1 MSNPV
6 TVDLDVLADF
16 FRTDANV
23 ILAVVF
29 GSSRDGVVQPGS
41 DLDIGVLFRN
51 ASPTGSAFLDY
62 YTRLCDLIPEVEVV
76 DLVTLN
82 HANTILA
89 FEALKGRVVQ
99 KNDAA
104 AAAGFFSRVCREY
117 EDVMGHLAHQRRLR
131 EAVA

>member
-6 TVDLDVLADF
+6 TVDFEGLADF
-16 FRTDANV
+16 FQTDANV
-23 ILAVVF
+23 IMAVVF

-41 DLDIGVLFRN
+41 DLDIGVLFRY
-51 ASPTGSAFLDY
+51 APPAGSAFLDY
-62 YTRLCDLIPEVEVV
+62 YSRLCDLIPEVEAV

-89 FEALKGRVVQ
+89 FEALKGRVLQ

-104 AAAGFFSRVCREY
+104 AAAEFFSLVCREY
-117 EDVMGHLAHQRRLR
+117 EDVMGNLDHQRRMC
-131 EAVA
+131 AVA

>member
-1 MSNPV
+1 MSEPV
-6 TVDLDVLADF
+6 PVDFQGLADF
-16 FRTDANV
+16 FRADANV

-29 GSSRDGVVQPGS
+29 GSSRSGVVQSGS
-41 DLDIGVLFRN
+41 DLDIGVLFRE
-51 ASPTGSAFLDY
+51 SPPAGSAFLDY
-62 YTRLCDLIPEVEVV
+62 YTRLCDVLPGVETV

-89 FEALKGRVVQ
+89 FEALKGRVLQ

-104 AAAGFFSRVCREY
+104 AAAEFFSLVCREY

-131 EAVA
+131 KAVA